1 MERKKKKIYLVILW
15 LITLAVIVGVC
26 LYRFSFG
33 EKGTLAV
40 ADFENQDVTKVNL
53 DMDIGDVEIK
63 YGPVFQVEYYYPKKF
78 APKVELKDGV
88 LSIKQSENGWN
99 FNGSLFG
106 EKNYE
111 MTITIPNGSIL
122 SDLDIELDLG
132 DIEIEGLSADTLT
145 INADLGDV
153 KIHNCQGTKVDT
165 TAELGEIELTNCVYP
180 TVIANADLGDVNLDG
195 DFDSIDAHVD
205 LGDLDIR
212 TEKPTDDVKIKAA
225 CELGDIE
232 VNGEDW

>member
-15 LITLAVIVGVC
+15 LITLSVIVGVC

-33 EKGTLAV
+33 EKGVLEV
-40 ADFENQDVTKVNL
+40 ADFENQDVTKVSIDL
-53 DMDIGDVEIK
+53 DIGDVEIK
-63 YGPVFQVEYYYPKKF
+63 YGPIFQVESYYPTRV
-78 APKVELKDGV
+78 APKVELKNGV
-88 LSIKQSENGWN
+88 LSIKQSQKKWN
-99 FNGSLFG
+99 FSSNLFG
-106 EKNYE
+106 EKSYE
-111 MTITIPNGSIL
+111 MTITIPRGSEL
-122 SDLDIELDLG
+122 SNLDIELDLG
-132 DIEIEGLSADTLT
+132 DVKIEGLVADTLT
-145 INADLGDV
+145 VNADLGDI
-153 KIHNCQGTKVDT
+153 KIQNCQGTMVDT

-180 TVIANADLGDVNLDG
+180 TVVTKAELGDVNLDG